1 MNQMPDF
8 THCKRL
14 LGNAY
19 AGANGK
25 KIGIEYNGEQYM
37 LKFPPSGQAK
47 RTELSYTNSCLSEH
61 IASSIFN
68 MVGINAQKTILGTYD
83 VSGKTKVVCACK
95 DFTADG
101 SRLYDF
107 CSIKNTVI
115 DSGHNGT
122 GTELEDI
129 LETIEKQ
136 QFVDPVELLEHFW
149 DVFVIDAFL
158 GNFDRH
164 NGNWGFLYNPVTQTA
179 SIAPVY
185 DCGSCLLPQA
195 DDNVMR
201 NVLANENELHAR
213 VFTFPS
219 SAIKH
224 NGSKINY
231 YNFLNAAE
239 NEDCNAAVLRMVPQ
253 IDMDAI
259 HSFIDEV
266 PFLTDLQR
274 IFYKTYLDA
283 RYDLI
288 LMPVYDELMRQQPG
302 FMQMW

>member
-1 MNQMPDF
+1 MPDF

-164 NGNWGFLYNPVTQTA
+164 NGNWGFLYNPITQTA

-231 YNFLNAAE
+231 YNFLNTAE
-239 NEDCNAAVLRMVPQ
+239 NEDCNAAVLRLVPQ

-259 HSFIDEV
+259 HAFIDEV

-274 IFYKTYLDA
+274 TFYKTYLDA

-302 FMQMW
+302 FMQIW

>member
-1 MNQMPDF
+1 MPDF

-107 CSIKNTVI
+107 CSNKNTVI

-239 NEDCNAAVLRMVPQ
+239 NEDCNAAVLRLVPQ

-259 HSFIDEV
+259 HAFIDEV

-274 IFYKTYLDA
+274 TFYKTYLDA

-302 FMQMW
+302 FMQIW

>member
-1 MNQMPDF
+1 MPDF

-239 NEDCNAAVLRMVPQ
+239 NEDCNAAVLRLVPQ

-259 HSFIDEV
+259 HAFIDEV

-274 IFYKTYLDA
+274 TFYKTYLDA

-302 FMQMW
+302 FMQIW

>member
-1 MNQMPDF
+1 MPDF

-68 MVGINAQKTILGTYD
+68 MVDINAQKTILGTYD

-195 DDNVMR
+195 DENVMR
-201 NVLANENELHAR
+201 NVLANEHELHAR

-224 NGSKINY
+224 KGSKINY

-253 IDMDAI
+253 IDMDGI
-259 HSFIDEV
+259 HAFIDEV

-274 IFYKTYLDA
+274 TFYKTYLDA

>member
-1 MNQMPDF
+1 MPDF